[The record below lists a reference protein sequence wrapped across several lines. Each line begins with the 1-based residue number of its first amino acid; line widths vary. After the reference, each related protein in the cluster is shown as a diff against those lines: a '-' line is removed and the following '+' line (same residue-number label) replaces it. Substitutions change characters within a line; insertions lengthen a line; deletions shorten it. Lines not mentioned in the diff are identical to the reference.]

1 MILRILNKDV
11 PLRSLLFVIGEGLL
25 IYTAIPISAYMRLGS
40 VPEYFL
46 SSDFISKVLLMVI
59 VCQVSLYFNELYNL
73 HVTDTYLELGL
84 RLTKAIGIASISLAI
99 IYYCFPSLL
108 VGRGIFFI
116 SLAFLVLLILSWRF
130 AYNWVLKRKMFT
142 EKILLLGSGEL
153 CQKILNEVNVHRDSG
168 YQVAGVVSANHNRPA
183 EFPEDIPLFS
193 MYKLDFALCDFSESN
208 HIKKIVVAMTDKR
221 GKLPVQELLRCKMSG
236 MTILEGESFYEKL
249 TGKILAENINPSW
262 FIYSD
267 GFRKSHLNRLT
278 KRLIGFILSSLGL
291 LLTLPLTLII
301 AVAIKLDSNGP
312 VIYKQERCGE
322 DGHVFK
328 LCKFRSMIDNAEA
341 ECGPTWAKDDD
352 CRVTR
357 VGRILRKYRFDEIP
371 QMWNVLKG
379 DMSFFGPRPE
389 RPEFVKE
396 LEKIVPYYSERH
408 TVKPGITGWA
418 QVSYGYGASV
428 EDALEKLRYDLFYI
442 KNISQLMD
450 FMIIVKTI
458 KIVLQQSGAR

>member
-11 PLRSLLFVIGEGLL
+11 PLRNLLFVVGEGLL
-25 IYTAIPISAYMRLGS
+25 IYAAILISAYIRFGS
-40 VPEYFL
+40 VQKSFL
-46 SSDFISKVLLMVI
+46 SIDLLSKALLIMV
-59 VCQVSLYFNELYNL
+59 VCQTSLYFNELYNL
-73 HVTDTYLELGL
+73 QVTDTYLELGL
-84 RLTKAIGIASISLAI
+84 RLIKAIGIASISLAI

-116 SLAFLVLLILSWRF
+116 SLVLLVILIISWRYV
-130 AYNWVLKRKMFT
+130 YNWLLKKKMLT
-142 EKILLLGSGEL
+142 EKILVLGSSEL
-153 CQKILNEVNVHRDSG
+153 ASKILDEINGQRDSG
-168 YQVAGVVSANHNRPA
+168 YEVAGVISTNSSPLRSLPD
-183 EFPEDIPLFS
+183 DIPIFNL
-193 MYKLDFALCDFSESN
+193 KGDLCDIVESLYT
-208 HIKKIVVAMTDKR
+208 KKIVVAMGDRR
-221 GKLPVQELLRCKMSG
+221 GRLPTKELLRCKMSG
-236 MTILEGESFYEKL
+236 ITIMEGESFYEKL
-249 TGKILAENINPSW
+249 AGKILAENINPSW

-267 GFRKSHLNRLT
+267 GFRKSRLDRLT

-322 DGHVFK
+322 DGRVFK

-379 DMSFFGPRPE
+379 DMSFVGPRPE

>member
-1 MILRILNKDV
+1 
-11 PLRSLLFVIGEGLL
+11 
-25 IYTAIPISAYMRLGS
+25 
-40 VPEYFL
+40 
-46 SSDFISKVLLMVI
+46 MVI

-99 IYYCFPSLL
+99 IYYCLPSLQ

-116 SLAFLVLLILSWRF
+116 SLVLLVLLVVSWRF

-153 CQKILNEVNVHRDSG
+153 CQKILNEVTGHRDSG
-168 YQVAGVVSANHNRPA
+168 YQVVGVVSANHNRPP

-193 MYKLDFALCDFSESN
+193 MYKLDFTLCDFSESN

-249 TGKILAENINPSW
+249 AGKILAENINPSW

-322 DGHVFK
+322 DGRVFK

-341 ECGPTWAKDDD
+341 ECGPTWATDDD

-357 VGRILRKYRFDEIP
+357 VGRILRKCRLDEIP

-379 DMSFFGPRPE
+379 DMSFVGPRPE